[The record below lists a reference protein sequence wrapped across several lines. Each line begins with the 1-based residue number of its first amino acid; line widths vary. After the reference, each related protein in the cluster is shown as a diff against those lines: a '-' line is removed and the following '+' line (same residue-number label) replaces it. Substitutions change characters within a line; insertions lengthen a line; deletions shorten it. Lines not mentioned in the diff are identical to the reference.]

1 MAGTASVPYKAE
13 LGGFTS
19 TPTTAFQNMS
29 AGIMGGTIGA
39 NRYTN
44 PNDPYLQFLGATDT
58 IAKNSAF
65 QNIYRGLA
73 SQAAPS
79 GTKYGNMW
87 DYVQSLLRSTNF
99 SSGKT
104 ATGIIDPADVTA
116 LEKAVGGAIA
126 TNATDVVG
134 YLQAI
139 AASGGRGGTAIK
151 QPDTTTKYNKQ
162 VSTALQLK
170 DIGDATFEFGTAY
183 MAAWGTAPSEAVIKK
198 FQDAWNAEV
207 KAQTPT
213 TTSEQVIK
221 LNEKVIDPKTGK
233 QVRDSNNMLQYKPV
247 TTTTTTTTGEG
258 FTTAE
263 QQAFLAAQLVSN
275 FPNQGFDEKTIGGA
289 AKAIYDE
296 LVATNR
302 NNYNTSPKFSDLL
315 PVIKDI
321 VGAKTPELGKDA
333 LEKYKSSVRNDAAVK
348 YMSLAEDAANGID
361 ANKYVGDLLDKLSVT
376 LESPV
381 DINDPLAIQLLN
393 FQAPDG
399 TYRKANEYEI
409 GQAIMNDKRFQ
420 TTSAAINQA
429 VNAGQALKSA
439 LGR

>member
-1 MAGTASVPYKAE
+1 MLYPIFSTIKSTPSLSITFALKYSPTFIGVPLFEEGELDFKIQTPSTASEQIITYK
-13 LGGFTS
+13 
-19 TPTTAFQNMS
+19 
-29 AGIMGGTIGA
+29 
-39 NRYTN
+39 
-44 PNDPYLQFLGATDT
+44 
-58 IAKNSAF
+58 
-65 QNIYRGLA
+65 
-73 SQAAPS
+73 
-79 GTKYGNMW
+79 
-87 DYVQSLLRSTNF
+87 
-99 SSGKT
+99 
-104 ATGIIDPADVTA
+104 
-116 LEKAVGGAIA
+116 
-126 TNATDVVG
+126 
-134 YLQAI
+134 
-139 AASGGRGGTAIK
+139 
-151 QPDTTTKYNKQ
+151 
-162 VSTALQLK
+162 
-170 DIGDATFEFGTAY
+170 
-183 MAAWGTAPSEAVIKK
+183 
-198 FQDAWNAEV
+198 
-207 KAQTPT
+207 
-213 TTSEQVIK
+213 
-221 LNEKVIDPKTGK
+221 KVIDPKTKK
-233 QVRDSNNMLQYKPV
+233 QVKNAAGELQWEPITTS
-247 TTTTTTTTGEG
+247 TTTEAGKG
-258 FTTAE
+258 FTAEE
-263 QQAFLAAQLVSN
+263 QQAFLAAQLVSS
-275 FPNQGFDEKTIGGA
+275 FPNEGFDEKTIGGA

-333 LEKYKSSVRNDAAVK
+333 LEKYKSSVRNDVAVK

-429 VNAGQALKSA
+429 VNVGQALKSA

>member
-44 PNDPYLQFLGATDT
+44 PNDPYIQFLGTTDSF
-58 IAKNSAF
+58 AKNNAF

-139 AASGGRGGTAIK
+139 AASGGRGGGTAVK
-151 QPDTTTKYNKQ
+151 QLDTTTKYNKQ

-198 FQDAWNAEV
+198 FQDSWNAES
-207 KAQTPT
+207 KAQAGS

-221 LNEKVIDPKTGK
+221 YEKVIDPKTGK
-233 QVRDSNNMLQYKPV
+233 QVKDKSGILQYKPV

-258 FTTAE
+258 FTTAASKFE
-263 QQAFLAAQLVSN
+263 ILIAKLAS
-275 FPNQGFDEKTIGGA
+275 G
-289 AKAIYDE
+289 
-296 LVATNR
+296 
-302 NNYNTSPKFSDLL
+302 
-315 PVIKDI
+315 
-321 VGAKTPELGKDA
+321 
-333 LEKYKSSVRNDAAVK
+333 
-348 YMSLAEDAANGID
+348 NGII
-361 ANKYVGDLLDKLSVT
+361 ATVAKKFG
-376 LESPV
+376 
-381 DINDPLAIQLLN
+381 LATGSLK
-393 FQAPDG
+393 
-399 TYRKANEYEI
+399 T
-409 GQAIMNDKRFQ
+409 FQ
-420 TTSAAINQA
+420 TASTEASASVAA
-429 VNAGQALKSA
+429 VNAAL
-439 LGR
+439 